1 MADAIMPDLEETA
14 RSNALGRYAILDTA
28 PEPAFDDLV
37 LLASRICE
45 APVALISL
53 VGSDRQWFKARIG
66 LAPSEMP
73 IEQSVCRHALKQAG
87 LFVIPDLT
95 LDPRTS
101 GNPLVTGEP
110 HIRFYAGAQLV
121 TSDGVAFGT
130 ICVIDTKP
138 RPEGLTDNQASSLE
152 ALARQA
158 MSQMELRRVIAER
171 AETALRRSEERF
183 QALANLVPGF
193 LWSSDLVGRATWFSE
208 RWYEYSGQSEPEAL
222 GYGWQTVI
230 HPDEREYT
238 ITGFRAAMDQERPYN
253 REYRIR
259 GKDGIYRWFMV
270 RAEPIRD
277 AAGQID
283 RCYGAVTDIHDLHE
297 LQQRQAVL
305 VDELQHRTRNLLAVV
320 RSIAQQT
327 MTQTGPTEQFCDRFN
342 DRLAALSRV
351 QGLLSRSDKEPITI
365 QALIQIEL
373 DAFGAAAMQARV
385 ALKGPPVRLR
395 KVSVQTLALALHE
408 LATNARKYGSLANE
422 QGRLWVSWD
431 TYRGEDEERRLSLV
445 WQEEGIRRPQEGS
458 PIRRGYG
465 RDLIEKALPY
475 ALKARTSYELS
486 EAQLRCVIDLPL
498 TDGAKKRP

>member
-1 MADAIMPDLEETA
+1 MPDLEETA
-14 RSNALGRYAILDTA
+14 RSIALGRYAILDTA

-138 RPEGLTDNQASSLE
+138 RPEGLTDNQARSLE

-327 MTQTGPTEQFCDRFN
+327 MTQTGSTEQFCDRFN

-498 TDGAKKRP
+498 TDGAKKRL